1 MRPILDAHLDLAMN
15 AVYYD
20 RDVTLPLEELND
32 QEAGLTDQ
40 PFRGR
45 ATTTL
50 PELRRAGVAVCL
62 ATLLARSG
70 PKHVRQPSY
79 RRSDLDFGLREGAAL
94 SCHAQ
99 LAYYRLLERRG
110 LIRLIRTAAELDD
123 HWSAYVAA
131 GDRRETV
138 PLGVVLTMEGADP
151 ILSPDEAGL
160 WWEEGVRAVG
170 ITHYGFSHYGAGT
183 GVDGPLT
190 DAGRAILA
198 EFERLGM
205 ALDVTHLSDTSMAE
219 ALDRFS
225 GPVWASHHNC
235 RALVPWDRQL
245 TDEQIVRLAGRDAV
259 IGVACDAVMLSPGWV
274 RGVTRPEVVGLDAL
288 ADQIDHIVQRTGG
301 TRHVGIGT
309 DLDGGYGNEQTPR
322 DLRRYADLR
331 RLEDLLAGRGYG
343 ADDLDAI
350 FFGNWLRK
358 LRETLPPGVPAAAGA
373 QAEVHA

>member
-1 MRPILDAHLDLAMN
+1 MRPIIDAHLDLAMN

-20 RDVTLPLEELND
+20 RDITAAVDALNAG
-32 QEAGLTDQ
+32 EAALTDY

-70 PKHVRQPSY
+70 PRHGRQSSY
-79 RRSDLDFGLREGAAL
+79 RRGDLDYGLREGAAC
-94 SCHAQ
+94 SCYGQ

-110 LIRLIRTAAELDD
+110 AIRLIRTRGELDA
-123 HWSAYVAA
+123 HWAA
-131 GDRRETV
+131 WTAGREDT
-138 PLGVVLTMEGADP
+138 PPGVILTMEGADP
-151 ILSPDEAGL
+151 ILSPDDAEL

-190 DAGRAILA
+190 DAGRAILR
-198 EFERLGM
+198 EFERVGM
-205 ALDVTHLSDTSMAE
+205 TLDATHLSDESMAE
-219 ALDRFS
+219 ALGRFS

-235 RALVPWDRQL
+235 RELVPWDRQL
-245 TDEQIVRLAGRDAV
+245 TDEQIVRLAGRGAV
-259 IGVACDAVMLSPGWV
+259 IGVACDAVMLYPGWV
-274 RGVTRPEVVGLDAL
+274 RGGTQPEVVSLDAL
-288 ADQIDHIVQRTGG
+288 ADQIDHVVQLTGG
-301 TRHVGIGT
+301 IRHVGIGT

-331 RLEDLLAGRGYG
+331 RLEPILTGRGYSE
-343 ADDLDAI
+343 ADLDAI

-358 LRETLPPGVPAAAGA
+358 LREVLPEGT
-373 QAEVHA
+373 